1 MKGDCNRPVSQ
12 TLDDGSRRFSI
23 FRCSLYIYTNILT
36 HIWRA
41 RGIQYR
47 CQGEEPV
54 VGLFSQIGDLY
65 TVHHVWGK
73 LFSPEWTVAARA
85 NFIRELMEQVS
96 TQYLINSKVYKVIHF
111 MIYFYQIYGNRNYPP
126 TPTTA

>member
-1 MKGDCNRPVSQ
+1 MEAEDFLF
-12 TLDDGSRRFSI
+12 LDTVYI
-23 FRCSLYIYTNILT
+23 YIYIYIYTNILT

-47 CQGEEPV
+47 GQGEEPV

-73 LFSPEWTVAARA
+73 LFSPEWTVAALA
-85 NFIRELMEQVS
+85 SFIRQLME
-96 TQYLINSKVYKVIHF
+96 
-111 MIYFYQIYGNRNYPP
+111 
-126 TPTTA
+126 